1 LVIASSCDCVFEDR
15 ALLCPGFAG
24 TDRFWPKRR
33 AKPRVAKRCAGP
45 KARVARDF

>member
-1 LVIASSCDCVFEDR
+1 MLIAFFEDR

-33 AKPRVAKRCAGP
+33 AKPRVRNA
-45 KARVARDF
+45 ARARKPASRAVF